1 MFNHYVV
8 ILTQNYQFKNFLI
21 KVIFL
26 FINEQFIHKLENM
39 ENFDQ
44 IFTLLA
50 EHEGISLNTDILET
64 GLINILALLAIL
76 IYTGRDFLGSLLE
89 ERKTTIVN
97 GVQDAEDRLNE
108 AQKRLDEAKKQ
119 LNQANLVISEIKNET
134 ITTKKRLLESDAFQA
149 KKDLTVR
156 FERALATFRSKE
168 RQIFV
173 EIKQQIISLVLQRT
187 VSRAQETFKSQER
200 ATALINE
207 TINKL
212 EGDLL

>member
-1 MFNHYVV
+1 
-8 ILTQNYQFKNFLI
+8 
-21 KVIFL
+21 
-26 FINEQFIHKLENM
+26 M

-50 EHEGISLNTDILET
+50 EDEGIGLNLDILET
-64 GLINILALLAIL
+64 GLLNILALLGIL

-89 ERKTTIVN
+89 ERKATIVK

-108 AQKRLDEAKKQ
+108 AQKRLNEAEKQ
-119 LNQANLVISEIKNET
+119 LNQANIVISEIKNET
-134 ITTKKRLLESDAFQA
+134 IATKKILLESDAFQA
-149 KKDLTVR
+149 KKDLKTR

-168 RQIFV
+168 RQIFL
-173 EIKQQIISLVLQRT
+173 EIKQQIISLVLKQT
-187 VSRAQETFKSQER
+187 VIRAQEAFGPKER
-200 ATALINE
+200 ATALIND

>member
-1 MFNHYVV
+1 
-8 ILTQNYQFKNFLI
+8 
-21 KVIFL
+21 
-26 FINEQFIHKLENM
+26 M

-50 EHEGISLNTDILET
+50 DEGISLNTDILET
-64 GLINILALLAIL
+64 GLINILALVAIL

-89 ERKTTIVN
+89 ERRTTIVK
-97 GVQDAEDRLNE
+97 GVQDAEDRLSE
-108 AQKRLDEAKKQ
+108 AQKRLAEAQKQ

-134 ITTKKRLLESDAFQA
+134 VSTKKLLLESDAFQA

-168 RQIFV
+168 RQIFI
-173 EIKQQIISLVLQRT
+173 EIKQEIISLVLQRT
-187 VSRAQETFKSQER
+187 VSRVQETFKSKER

-207 TINKL
+207 TISKL

>member
-1 MFNHYVV
+1 
-8 ILTQNYQFKNFLI
+8 
-21 KVIFL
+21 
-26 FINEQFIHKLENM
+26 M

-50 EHEGISLNTDILET
+50 EHEGIGLNTDILET
-64 GLINILALLAIL
+64 GLINIFALLAIL

-89 ERKTTIVN
+89 ERKTMIVK

-108 AQKRLDEAKKQ
+108 AQKRLTEAEKQ

-134 ITTKKRLLESDAFQA
+134 IKTKKVLLESDAFQA
-149 KKDLTVR
+149 KKDLKIR
-156 FERALATFRSKE
+156 FERALASFRSKE
-168 RQIFV
+168 RQIFL
-173 EIKQQIISLVLQRT
+173 EIKQQIISLVLKRT
-187 VSRAQETFKSQER
+187 VTRAQETFNSPDR
-200 ATALINE
+200 ATALIDD

>member
-1 MFNHYVV
+1 
-8 ILTQNYQFKNFLI
+8 
-21 KVIFL
+21 
-26 FINEQFIHKLENM
+26 M

-50 EHEGISLNTDILET
+50 EHEGIGLNTDILET
-64 GLINILALLAIL
+64 GLINIVALLAIL

-89 ERKTTIVN
+89 ERKTMIVK
-97 GVQDAEDRLNE
+97 GVQDAEDRLSE
-108 AQKRLDEAKKQ
+108 AQKRLSEAEKQ

-134 ITTKKRLLESDAFQA
+134 ITTKKVLLESDAYQA
-149 KKDLTVR
+149 KKDLKIR

-168 RQIFV
+168 RQIFL
-173 EIKQQIISLVLQRT
+173 EIKQQIISLVLKRT
-187 VSRAQETFKSQER
+187 VTRAQETFGSKER

>member
-1 MFNHYVV
+1 
-8 ILTQNYQFKNFLI
+8 
-21 KVIFL
+21 
-26 FINEQFIHKLENM
+26 M

-44 IFTLLA
+44 VFTLLA

-89 ERKTTIVN
+89 ERKTTIVKS
-97 GVQDAEDRLNE
+97 VQDAEDRLNE
-108 AQKRLDEAKKQ
+108 AQKRLSEAEKQ
-119 LNQANLVISEIKNET
+119 LNQATFIISEIKNET
-134 ITTKKRLLESDAFQA
+134 ITTKKMLLESDAFQA

-168 RQIFV
+168 RQIFL

-187 VSRAQETFKSQER
+187 VNRAQETFKSADR
-200 ATALINE
+200 ATALIDA
-207 TINKL
+207 TITKL

>member
-1 MFNHYVV
+1 
-8 ILTQNYQFKNFLI
+8 
-21 KVIFL
+21 
-26 FINEQFIHKLENM
+26 M

-89 ERKTTIVN
+89 ERKTTIVK

-108 AQKRLDEAKKQ
+108 AQKRLTEAEKQ

-134 ITTKKRLLESDAFQA
+134 ISTKKVLLESDDFQA
-149 KKDLTVR
+149 KKDLAVR

-168 RQIFV
+168 RQIFL
-173 EIKQQIISLVLQRT
+173 EIKQQIVSLVLQRT
-187 VSRAQETFKSQER
+187 ISRVQETFKSNER
-200 ATALINE
+200 AAALINE